1 MKRPSAP
8 KGAARDFLMRVE
20 KSGVGSTIGRFFKS
34 GSNLTELKHIGR
46 RILEAQQ
53 PLQLALSQ
61 SVPLWPSRCCHELGS
76 QPACWSAF
84 VLDNIPWN
92 SASYLVVFLFTLTP
106 SISEREIALI
116 AQGFEQTKV
125 IVKQGN
131 KRIASEFMGQT
142 GHHRATQQLIQEAMK
157 TAGGNREPLSML
169 SARSHDSIQ
178 CSRRK

>member
-61 SVPLWPSRCCHELGS
+61 SVS
-76 QPACWSAF
+76 QVLLLSSA
-84 VLDNIPWN
+84 VLR
-92 SASYLVVFLFTLTP
+92 LC
-106 SISEREIALI
+106 
-116 AQGFEQTKV
+116 
-125 IVKQGN
+125 
-131 KRIASEFMGQT
+131 RI
-142 GHHRATQQLIQEAMK
+142 R
-157 TAGGNREPLSML
+157 
-169 SARSHDSIQ
+169 IQ
-178 CSRRK
+178 CCFDCCQLVTEQPNSFMSVTKSFAAAFAAGAIMAI